1 MSNIKAPEP
10 QDMSVYS
17 TVSLNQT
24 LRDVRGRYG
33 NFSFGTVEN
42 ICKQY
47 GIKYEKIGD
56 GYKFS
61 APKLR
66 LQIFI
71 EKLHFSQTKYSRKPF
86 IKR

>member
-1 MSNIKAPEP
+1 MSNIKPLAP
-10 QDMSVYS
+10 QDISIYS
-17 TVSLNQT
+17 KVSLNQT
-24 LRDVRGRYG
+24 LRDARGRYG

-47 GIKYEKIGD
+47 GIKYEKMED

-66 LQIFI
+66 MQIFI
-71 EKLHFSQTKYSRKPF
+71 EKLHFSIVTYSRRPF
-86 IKR
+86 VKK